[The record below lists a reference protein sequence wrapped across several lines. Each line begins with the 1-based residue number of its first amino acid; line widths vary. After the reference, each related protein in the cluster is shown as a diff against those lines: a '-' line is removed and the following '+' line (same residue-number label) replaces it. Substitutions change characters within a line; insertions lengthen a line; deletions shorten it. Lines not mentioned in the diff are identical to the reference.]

1 MAGLYG
7 FGILFAMGG
16 GTELLTPD
24 HLMIGVAHMPL
35 LALLLWTSWLDWSWW
50 FSLRRQG

>member
-7 FGILFAMGG
+7 FGILFALGG

-24 HLMIGVAHMPL
+24 HLMIGVAHMPP
-35 LALLLWTSWLDWSWW
+35 LALLL
-50 FSLRRQG
+50 